1 MEIIC
6 KNCGNKQ
13 EYKLRNKKIPN
24 RPKTQCKNC
33 QKWIYIDSSLLT
45 KNVDQKNDQ
54 IIDQINKKHDNI
66 VSKSKITDIHSSL
79 TKNVDQ
85 KNDQIIDQINK
96 LMDNIV
102 SKSKITDIHS
112 SLTKNVDQINKKI
125 VPEHIIIAWND
136 LAPSI
141 GSAFSKRK
149 WPTKN
154 KMFTIF
160 DNWMK
165 SLLEE

>member
-13 EYKLRNKKIPN
+13 EYKLRNKKIPI

-45 KNVDQKNDQ
+45 KNVDQNDDQ
-54 IIDQINKKHDNI
+54 IIDQINKK
-66 VSKSKITDIHSSL
+66 
-79 TKNVDQ
+79 
-85 KNDQIIDQINK
+85 
-96 LMDNIV
+96 
-102 SKSKITDIHS
+102 
-112 SLTKNVDQINKKI
+112 I
-125 VPEHIIIAWND
+125 VPGHIIIAWND

-149 WPTKN
+149 WPTKH
-154 KMFTIF
+154 KMFAIF

-165 SLLEE
+165 SLLEA